1 MGVCTSPLP
10 ENVNHSPKYW
20 PQRNQPF
27 AVTVLPAL
35 HSVGFL
41 KILRETS
48 GSSISRLESSKK
60 EPVGFIYMFSRILH
74 PAKVSTD

>member
-1 MGVCTSPLP
+1 MGVCPSPLS
-10 ENVNHSPKYW
+10 ENVKYSPKYW

-41 KILRETS
+41 KIFQETS
-48 GSSISRLESSKK
+48 GSSISRLVTQQE
-60 EPVGFIYMFSRILH
+60 GTSRFYLH
-74 PAKVSTD
+74 VE

>member
-1 MGVCTSPLP
+1 MGVCPFPLP

-41 KILRETS
+41 KIFQETS
-48 GSSISRLESSKK
+48 GSSISRLVTQQE
-60 EPVGFIYMFSRILH
+60 GTSRFYLH
-74 PAKVSTD
+74 VE